1 MHHLTHWLLLAALA
15 FSGSALAAEPTAYK
29 PGNTASNPSHEA
41 ARIEALIVSVEQAKG
56 MVFIRNGEEHDALA
70 AGAHLR
76 MKWKRAGSRVR
87 TAEDFI
93 KVCATES
100 SMSGQKYQIRFAD
113 GHVVNSADYFN
124 GQLHRIDAASKA
136 AAAKSS
142 VSRPG

>member
-1 MHHLTHWLLLAALA
+1 MNHLSHWLLLATLA
-15 FSGSALAAEPTAYK
+15 FAGSALAAEPTA
-29 PGNTASNPSHEA
+29 TQPSHEA
-41 ARIEALIVSVEQAKG
+41 ARIEALIGSVEKAKG
-56 MVFIRNGEEHDALA
+56 LVFIRNGEEHDAAA

-113 GHVVNSADYFN
+113 GRVVNSADYFN
-124 GQLHRIDAASKA
+124 AQLHRIDAATKA
-136 AAAKSS
+136 LAVKQAAST
-142 VSRPG
+142 PG